1 MYEELLTYDAA
12 PLSPAQTRLALEG
25 SSASIPLL
33 GQASKSAEDRIEE
46 LLERLNRRVP
56 NNEVPST
63 STKSREAVEEEGES
77 LVTKLMKM
85 RRGDALTIQGVSKSL
100 SSVLET
106 ASQEDEEEATLPG
119 DIPETQVSRNISDRG
134 LSNSHANTRE
144 KIFHAL
150 SRLLKTT
157 SKTST
162 DSSKL
167 IIGAQPAGAIK
178 LDIATKQEWAALVL
192 EAADDRNLSDVLTT
206 FELMKVSFLS
216 GIYQL
221 CCVN

>member
-12 PLSPAQTRLALEG
+12 PLSPAQARLALEG

-56 NNEVPST
+56 NDEVPSM
-63 STKSREAVEEEGES
+63 SLRSREAEEEGES

-85 RRGDALTIQGVSKSL
+85 RRGDASTSQGDLKTL
-100 SSVLET
+100 SSVLEMP
-106 ASQEDEEEATLPG
+106 SKEEEEEATLPG
-119 DIPETQVSRNISDRG
+119 DIPAIQVSRNPQDRG
-134 LSNSHANTRE
+134 LSKSHVNTRE

-150 SRLLKTT
+150 SKLLKTT

-167 IIGAQPAGAIK
+167 IIGEQPAGAIK